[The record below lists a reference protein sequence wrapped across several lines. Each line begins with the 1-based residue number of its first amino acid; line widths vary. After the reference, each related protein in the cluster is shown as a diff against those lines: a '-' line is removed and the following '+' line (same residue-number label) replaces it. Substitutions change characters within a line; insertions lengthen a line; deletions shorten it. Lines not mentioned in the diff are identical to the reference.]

1 MKQIASALA
10 GIALGCCM
18 ASNVTHASIIQSM
31 TIEEIGV
38 ASGGLGTSAA
48 SLGGGEFFAAGIPAD
63 SGFNNVGSLDG
74 RIIMGQTQG
83 INAFT
88 LGFTFGGIPAF
99 PHTSNI
105 APTGSIAGGNMT
117 LDLSGWAT
125 LWTGVEFP
133 LFPDAG
139 TLLTSVLQLDAN
151 HYFYTADWS
160 HLITVAEAPPFAGS
174 PTNWHLEGIAT
185 VPEPGTGWL
194 IGATLIGLL
203 AARRLKP
210 T

>member
-1 MKQIASALA
+1 MKQMTSALA
-10 GIALGCCM
+10 GIALGCCI
-18 ASNVTHASIIQSM
+18 ASNVTHASIIRSM

-48 SLGGGEFFAAGIPAD
+48 SFKGGEFFAAGTPAD
-63 SGFNNVGSLDG
+63 SGFNSAGSHDG

-83 INAFT
+83 LNAFT
-88 LGFTFGGIPAF
+88 LGFTFFGTPAF
-99 PHTSNI
+99 PHTNV
-105 APTGSIAGGNMT
+105 APTGSIVGGSMT

-125 LWTGVEFP
+125 LWSGVEFP

-139 TLLTSVLQLDAN
+139 TLLTSVLQLDAK

-160 HLITVAEAPPFAGS
+160 HLITAAEATPFTGF

-194 IGATLIGLL
+194 VGATFIGLL